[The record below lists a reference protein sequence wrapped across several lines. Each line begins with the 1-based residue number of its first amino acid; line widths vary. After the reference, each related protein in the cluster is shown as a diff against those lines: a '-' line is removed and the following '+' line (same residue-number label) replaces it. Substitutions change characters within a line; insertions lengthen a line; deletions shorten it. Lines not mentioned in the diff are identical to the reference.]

1 MSIYRVRPDSVC
13 VRKNHGFTN
22 ACLAQFF
29 LHFQVITPYVRE
41 IYVITQI
48 KIKIT
53 EHCERLAKGEE
64 STFGQ

>member
-1 MSIYRVRPDSVC
+1 M
-13 VRKNHGFTN
+13 RKNHGFTN

>member
-1 MSIYRVRPDSVC
+1 M
-13 VRKNHGFTN
+13 RKNHGFTN

-29 LHFQVITPYVRE
+29 PHFQVITPYVRE

-53 EHCERLAKGEE
+53 EHCERVAKGEE